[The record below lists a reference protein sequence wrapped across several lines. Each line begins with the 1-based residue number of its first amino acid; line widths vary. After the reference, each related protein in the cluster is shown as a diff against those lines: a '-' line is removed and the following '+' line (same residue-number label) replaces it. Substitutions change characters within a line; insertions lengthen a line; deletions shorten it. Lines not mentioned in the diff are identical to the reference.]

1 MYHPQ
6 HKKEHCCVHTS
17 QHSGTSNST
26 SLYSINKQDSMVV
39 DTRCVLCE
47 AGAEVLYTADMEV
60 MFQGSHKYFICTG
73 DSTCRTRQALVWWD
87 YLQPDAA
94 RMNPYRASR
103 WAGKREREKKKPPNA
118 CHSNMT
124 QGCRLLPRRTRRP
137 EQVHRTFNDFTQR
150 SLQKIGKLNCRSPFR
165 RKASNRKTGKQITG
179 TLRSLNMGCS
189 VERSQY
195 IP

>member
-1 MYHPQ
+1 VYTH
-6 HKKEHCCVHTS
+6 HSTLEHQTALPYTVLTNRTLWWWIRAVFSVRQELKCYILLTWKSCFRAHINTS
-17 QHSGTSNST
+17 SAQETQPVGRGRHWFDEITSSQT
-26 SLYSINKQDSMVV
+26 LPGWTRIEHQD
-39 DTRCVLCE
+39 
-47 AGAEVLYTADMEV
+47 G
-60 MFQGSHKYFICTG
+60 
-73 DSTCRTRQALVWWD
+73 
-87 YLQPDAA
+87 
-94 RMNPYRASR
+94 
-103 WAGKREREKKKPPNA
+103 REREKEKKKTPPNA